1 MALIKEKS
9 EKNNN
14 KRKIVLAS
22 DKIKSILSK
31 INMAFINA
39 INSDW
44 DCDLTYIRVIK
55 INLFIRRKLK
65 NFLF

>member
-39 INSDW
+39 INSD
-44 DCDLTYIRVIK
+44 
-55 INLFIRRKLK
+55 
-65 NFLF
+65 

>member
-22 DKIKSILSK
+22 DKIKSILNK

-44 DCDLTYIRVIK
+44 DCDLTYIKVIK